1 MSLRPSFNKYLRH
14 PLLLPLGNRLLAT
27 SKPATM
33 ATMAAGNS
41 LPSFPFKRPA
51 GAEPPIEYAKLR
63 AQDPV
68 SKVKLWDESHVW
80 LVTSHRD
87 VCSVLADSHFS
98 KIRTRRGFP
107 ELSAGGKA
115 AAAHKPTFVDM
126 DPPEHTIQK
135 GMVNSWFTPEHVE
148 TMRPSIQ
155 KTVNDCIQTMTM
167 GGCQQPVDL
176 VKSFAIE
183 VPSQVIYRILGI
195 PNKDMDFLSSCNA
208 VRTSGSTTSGEAADA
223 SNELTAYLSTLVAS
237 KETEPGDDLISKLV
251 VEQLRPGH
259 LQHQDLV
266 QITFL
271 LLVAGNAT
279 MTSMIALGVVTLL
292 QHPDQLS
299 ALKKNPTLAK
309 DTVEELLRFHT
320 ASALAT
326 RRVAKEDVPVA
337 GKVIKAG
344 EGVIASNQSANRDET
359 IFEDA
364 DRFDIHRVPGP
375 QLGFGYGI
383 HQCIAEWLARAE
395 LECVFGTL
403 FQQLPNLKL
412 AIPMSEVKY
421 TDPTMDVG
429 IPELPVTW

>member
-1 MSLRPSFNKYLRH
+1 MSSFKNICNTQYLFKF
-14 PLLLPLGNRLLAT
+14 GNRLLAT
-27 SKPATM
+27 SRPATM
-33 ATMAAGNS
+33 ATLASGNS

-51 GAEPPIEYAKLR
+51 GPEPPIEYAKLR

-68 SKVKLWDESHVW
+68 SKVKLWDGSQVW
-80 LVTSHRD
+80 LVTNHRD
-87 VCSVLADSHFS
+87 VCSVLADNRFS
-98 KIRTRRGFP
+98 KIRTLRGFP
-107 ELSAGGKA
+107 ELGDGGKA

-135 GMVNSWFTPEHVE
+135 GMVNSVFTREHVE

-155 KTVNDCIQTMTM
+155 KTVNNCIQTMTM

-176 VKSFAIE
+176 VKNFAIE

-195 PNKDMDFLSSCNA
+195 PNKDMDYLNSCNA
-208 VRTSGSTTSGEAADA
+208 VRTSGSTTSREAADA
-223 SNELTAYLSTLVAS
+223 SNELTAYLGRLVSS

-251 VEQLRPGH
+251 VEQLHPGH
-259 LQHQDLV
+259 LQHEDVV

-279 MTSMIALGVVTLL
+279 MSNMIALGVVTLL

-299 ALKKNPTLAK
+299 ALKKNPTLAH
-309 DTVEELLRFHT
+309 DTAEELLRFHT

-326 RRVAKEDVPVA
+326 RRVAKEDITVA

-344 EGVIASNQSANRDET
+344 EGVIASNQSANRDEAV
-359 IFEDA
+359 FKDA
-364 DRFDIHRVPGP
+364 DTFNIHRVPGP

-395 LECVFGTL
+395 LQCVFGSL
-403 FQQLPNLKL
+403 FQQLPNLKV
-412 AIPMSEVKY
+412 AIPMSEVNY
-421 TDPTMDVG
+421 SDPTKDIGVT
-429 IPELPVTW
+429 ELPVTW